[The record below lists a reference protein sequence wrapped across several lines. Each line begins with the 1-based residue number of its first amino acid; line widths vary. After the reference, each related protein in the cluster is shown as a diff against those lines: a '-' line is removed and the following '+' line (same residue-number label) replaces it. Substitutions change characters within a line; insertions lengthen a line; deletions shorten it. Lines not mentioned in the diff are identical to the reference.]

1 MPEEATQP
9 TVDSRDEAGLVHG
22 VEPPAEDR
30 VDQVQQR
37 VTEHINGPAA
47 ADLSGKQGEEWNLV
61 TRGAITEDVLLRI
74 YSEVSGIPV
83 VEDEDIQSPEAFP
96 ELTYDYLVH
105 WGALPL
111 WWDRLTAVI
120 AVYSPYALGAL
131 AFQWQSMFRQ
141 QIRVVLARRS
151 AIERLQSALYELE
164 GAEEQEAG
172 AFALT
177 GEANEETLRD
187 LAREAPIVRLVN
199 DLFNRAVEM
208 EASDIHVE
216 PGEEE
221 LAVRYRIDGV
231 LHTVQNQPMSMY
243 PAVASRIKLLAE
255 MNIAEHRLPQDG
267 RIDWRIGRTELD
279 VRVSTVP
286 AMWGESIVLRL
297 LQKDLS
303 EFSLDN
309 LGMEPDTRKRF
320 ENMVKMPHGMLLVV
334 GPTGSGKTTTLYSVM
349 RILNT
354 EERKIITIEDPVE
367 YQLGGLT
374 QIQVRPQIGLTFAN
388 GLRSIVR
395 QDPDVILVGEI
406 RDRET
411 AEIAIHAA
419 LTGHLV
425 FSTLHTNDA
434 AGAISRLLE
443 MNVESFLIS
452 SATLGVLSQ
461 RLVRTACST
470 CGGSGLA
477 EERESAAGPRK
488 CRRCGGT
495 GFRGRLGIFE
505 LLKVTPAVRDAINQ
519 HQDSSEIARLAQA
532 EGMRT
537 LLESGR
543 QKVQAGQTTD
553 AEIARVC
560 QLDTPQISE

>member
-1 MPEEATQP
+1 MPEETTQP
-9 TVDSRDEAGLVHG
+9 TTDTRDEAGLVHG
-22 VEPPAEDR
+22 VAPPAEDR

-37 VTEHINGPAA
+37 VTEHLNGPVAA
-47 ADLSGKQGEEWNLV
+47 ADLSGKPGEEWNLV
-61 TRGAITEDVLLRI
+61 TRGTISEDALLRI
-74 YSEVSGIPV
+74 YAEVSGIPV
-83 VEDEDIQSPEAFP
+83 VEDEDIQSPEEFP
-96 ELTYDYLVH
+96 ELTYDYLAH

-111 WWDRLTAVI
+111 WWDRRTAVL
-120 AVYSPYALGAL
+120 AVYSPYSLGAL

-151 AIERLQSALYELE
+151 AIERLQSALYEQE
-164 GAEEQEAG
+164 GAGEQTADS
-172 AFALT
+172 FALT

-216 PGEEE
+216 PSEEE

-231 LHTVQNQPMSMY
+231 LHTVQKQPMSMY

-309 LGMEPDTRKRF
+309 LGMEPDTRERF
-320 ENMVKMPHGMLLVV
+320 EDMVKMPHGMVLVV

-395 QDPDVILVGEI
+395 QDPDVILVGEM
-406 RDRET
+406 RDLET
-411 AEIAIHAA
+411 IQVALTAAE
-419 LTGHLV
+419 TGHLV
-425 FSTLHTNDA
+425 FGTLHTQDAPQTVDRLIDVFPPHQQEQIRVMLGGALQGVVCQTLLKTPDGQGRVAATEVMIATSAIKNLIREGKTHQMYSSIQAGKQHGMITMDQSLADLVKAGKVTYDA
-434 AGAISRLLE
+434 ALE
-443 MNVESFLIS
+443 KCNNVADF
-452 SATLGVLSQ
+452 
-461 RLVRTACST
+461 
-470 CGGSGLA
+470 
-477 EERESAAGPRK
+477 
-488 CRRCGGT
+488 
-495 GFRGRLGIFE
+495 
-505 LLKVTPAVRDAINQ
+505 N
-519 HQDSSEIARLAQA
+519 RLA
-532 EGMRT
+532 
-537 LLESGR
+537 GR
-543 QKVQAGQTTD
+543 A
-553 AEIARVC
+553 
-560 QLDTPQISE
+560 